1 MAIRIGNSSQNS
13 DNALT
18 TNSITTQNDS
28 SKSDLVSSLEKLL
41 QHYGDEYEKIL
52 SRAEEISKIIENIK
66 GEIEFLKEQDK
77 RK

>member
-1 MAIRIGNSSQNS
+1 MAIRIGNTSQNS

-18 TNSITTQNDS
+18 TNSVTTQNDS
-28 SKSDLVSSLEKLL
+28 SDLVSSLEKLL

-52 SRAEEISKIIENIK
+52 SRAEEISKVIENIK